1 MCNCT
6 ISNGNNGND
15 CSKIDIQTMALNYKQ
30 TSTAESII
38 KAVYAFTAVA
48 ARLEK
53 KPIALALW

>member
-6 ISNGNNGND
+6 ISNANNDNN
-15 CSKIDIQTMALNYKQ
+15 CSKVDIQMMALSYKQ
-30 TSTAESII
+30 ASTAESII

-53 KPIALALW
+53 KPMASALW